1 MLKLPAVGLLAK
13 IPPLVRIA
21 AVALLAVAIIG
32 SITAAMLFR
41 GDGETDPA
49 TAADSDFL
57 PELDNQQL
65 SDEIGQHLQYIE
77 ENRNGIN
84 QIINDYNASEQ
95 RIAVLTEQ
103 TSKILQNQQ
112 ALSQGNIG
120 QRISQINEDIS
131 QLAELVEQTRREAEE
146 VTAIRTS
153 LAVLQRQKATD
164 DQAIAAK
171 VEGISNQTQ
180 DLQDAITALSQEV
193 GNLSGEVAANRELLD
208 NPNTFAPEKAE
219 ASLAKQAAECL
230 ARRLSAPP
238 DARFSHE
245 KIAEKFAETYIQQ
258 LDDGTLTP
266 DELSQRLAKCRRDL
280 W

>member
-21 AVALLAVAIIG
+21 VVAVLAVAIIG
-32 SITAAMLFR
+32 SIMAAMLFR

-49 TAADSDFL
+49 TAAGSAFL
-57 PELDNQQL
+57 PALDNQQL
-65 SDEIGQHLQYIE
+65 SVEIGQLHQYIE
-77 ENRNGIN
+77 ENRTGIN

-95 RIAVLTEQ
+95 CIAVLAEQ
-103 TSKILQNQQ
+103 TAAILQSQQ
-112 ALSQGNIG
+112 ALSRGNIG
-120 QRISQINEDIS
+120 QRISQIDE
-131 QLAELVEQTRREAEE
+131 AVRELSEQTEQTRREAEE

-153 LAVLQRQKATD
+153 LAILQRQKATD
-164 DQAIAAK
+164 DQAIAARL
-171 VEGISNQTQ
+171 EGISNQTQ
-180 DLQDAITALSQEV
+180 DLQDAIAELGQAV
-193 GNLSGEVAANRELLD
+193 GNLSGQVAANRELLD

-230 ARRLSAPP
+230 ARRLQRPP

-245 KIAEKFAETYIQQ
+245 KIASEFAATYLQQ
-258 LDDGTLTP
+258 LEDGTLTS
-266 DELSQRLAKCRRDL
+266 DELSQRLADCRRDL